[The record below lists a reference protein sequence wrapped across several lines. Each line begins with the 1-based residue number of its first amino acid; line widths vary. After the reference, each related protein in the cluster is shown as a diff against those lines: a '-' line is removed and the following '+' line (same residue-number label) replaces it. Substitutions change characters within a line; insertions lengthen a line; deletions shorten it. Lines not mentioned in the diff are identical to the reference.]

1 MKKKLKKLM
10 TQILMT
16 LLAAAVIVGF
26 VPQIGVPVYAA
37 SGDPA
42 MAVGSESVLKAKAN
56 TDKAQTVWY
65 ANNSWYVISY
75 DDAGNFNILKD
86 GKMTLLSTGFL
97 ASSQEFNPVD
107 YTGNRNIYANSALKK
122 TIDNYFNT
130 RFDEKE
136 KKAVENRILEVG
148 EYSAAYPYCYGV
160 STTETSG
167 YLWPLSTAEACALS
181 SDKLTAS
188 SGGHTWWLRSP
199 GYDTGYVA
207 KIQQG
212 NLHAKGSSAAGT
224 GGVRP
229 AFYLDLS
236 SVLFTSAAT
245 GGKASGS
252 TGADALNPVGTN
264 TKDDWK
270 LTLLDDGTITG
281 LDGHSNFGVSEFTET
296 ETGVSV
302 TYTGATTGTDEFV
315 SAIITDKPITDPSA
329 KVTYYGRVKS
339 CSKAEDT
346 SGTIEI
352 KLADKRNR
360 GDVLY
365 VFNEHFNDNLLTDYA
380 SKLIEINI
388 TDQYTVTFMD
398 GQGNI
403 LKVETV
409 NAGASATAPEV
420 PARDGYIF
428 TCWDR
433 DFRNVN
439 ADLTVTAMW
448 KLDSDPTPGPMPL
461 VNSPAM
467 VAAPE
472 SALRSTVNSDL
483 AQTIWYAGKPWRVI
497 SINNSGNSHLRQ
509 DGMMTLLSS
518 GFLATTI
525 PFKADRS
532 LPDKDNY
539 EGSDLQKVVNTL
551 YNNLF
556 SEKEKKAVEN
566 RILKV
571 GEFSTN
577 YPYSYGVS
585 GTATSGYLW
594 PLSTAEAYAL
604 PSDAFRALGDQ
615 WWLRSPGN
623 GDAYPGY
630 VTYNG
635 RVEGWGNNTSLG
647 YGVRP
652 AFYLNLSSVLFTSDI
667 TNGKISGDVG
677 ADALA
682 PIEKQISSEW
692 KLTLRDD
699 GTITGLNGHS
709 NFGVSGS
716 SETEIGVSVT
726 YTGAM
731 TGTDEYISAIIT
743 DKPVTDPS
751 AKVIYY
757 GRVKNCASDG
767 DASGTVEINVEGKR
781 ARGEVLYVFNEQ
793 CNSSKKTDFASKL
806 VEIDIPEKYN
816 VTFVDGQ
823 GNTLKEEVV
832 KEGMS
837 ATAPDD
843 PTRDGYTFDGWDTDF
858 SSVNDDLTVTA
869 QWKEIPAPAPEPTPG
884 NDPSPAPGS
893 DPNQKG
899 ADGTPVGPGA
909 SAAAADRAI
918 TNMMTDDDPAGTVF
932 GKLTLKS
939 PKQAKT
945 SIGLS
950 WTQVP
955 GATSY
960 VLYGNKCGKG
970 NKPLKLG
977 TFNGNRQTVSMVN
990 NQKVAKGTYYKF
1002 IVVALDKDNKVI
1014 STSKVIHVATKGGKV
1029 GNHKKV
1035 TVKKA
1040 VLKKAKKMKA
1050 GKSLKLKAKA
1060 VPQAKKLKVKKHV
1073 GIRYESTNNSVAT
1086 VSKKGVI
1093 KAKAKGTCYIYAYA
1107 QNGVFKRITVTV
1119 K

>member
-1 MKKKLKKLM
+1 MKKKLKRRL

-65 ANNSWYVISY
+65 AKSPWYVISY
-75 DDAGNFNILKD
+75 DEAGNYNTLQD
-86 GKMTLLSTGFL
+86 GKMTLFSVGFL
-97 ASSQEFNPVD
+97 ASDQEFNPIG
-107 YTGNRNIYANSALKK
+107 YSGNRSIYANSDLQK
-122 TIDNYFNT
+122 TVNNYYNT
-130 RFDEKE
+130 WFDEKE

-148 EYSAAYPYCYGV
+148 EYSSVYPYSYGV
-160 STTETSG
+160 TTTETSG
-167 YLWPLSTAEACALS
+167 YLWPLSTAEAYALPS
-181 SDKLTAS
+181 EKLTVS
-188 SGGHTWWLRSP
+188 SGDRWWLRSP
-199 GYDTGYVA
+199 GYDRGYVA
-207 KIQQG
+207 EIQKGYVNERG
-212 NLHAKGSSAAGT
+212 NSAVSEA
-224 GGVRP
+224 GVRP

-236 SVLFTSAAT
+236 SVLLTSAAT
-245 GGKASGS
+245 GGKTSGD

-264 TKDDWK
+264 TNGEWK
-270 LTLLDDGTITG
+270 LTLLDDGTVTG

-315 SAIITDKPITDPSA
+315 SAIITDKPVTDPSA
-329 KVTYYGRVKS
+329 KATYYGRVKK
-339 CSKAEDT
+339 CSTAEDA
-346 SGTIEI
+346 SGTVEI
-352 KLADKRNR
+352 NLADKRNR
-360 GDVLY
+360 GNVLY
-365 VFNEHFNDNLLTDYA
+365 VFNEHFNDNVLTDYA

-398 GQGNI
+398 GQGNT
-403 LKVETV
+403 LKEETV

-420 PARDGYIF
+420 PTRDGYIF

-439 ADLTVTAMW
+439 TDLTVTAMW

-467 VAAPE
+467 VAALE
-472 SALRSTVNSDL
+472 SAFRSTVNSYL
-483 AQTIWYAGKPWRVI
+483 AQTIWYAGKPWRMI
-497 SINNSGNSHLRQ
+497 SINNSGNSRLRQ
-509 DGMMTLLSS
+509 DGVMTLFSS
-518 GFLATTI
+518 RFLATTI

-532 LPDKDNY
+532 LPDRNNY
-539 EGSDLQKVVNTL
+539 EGSDLKKVVNTL

-594 PLSTAEAYAL
+594 PLSTAEAIAL
-604 PSDAFRALGDQ
+604 PSDTFRSLDGDQ
-615 WWLRSPGN
+615 WWLRSPGS
-623 GDAYPGY
+623 GDAYVARVQSDGSVDGY
-630 VTYNG
+630 
-635 RVEGWGNNTSLG
+635 GNNTSLG

-667 TNGKISGDVG
+667 TNGKISGDIG

-682 PIEKQISSEW
+682 PIEKQLSNEW

-716 SETEIGVSVT
+716 FETETGVSVT
-726 YTGAM
+726 YTGAT
-731 TGTDEYISAIIT
+731 TGTNEYVSAVIT
-743 DKPVTDPS
+743 DKPITDPS

-757 GRVKNCASDG
+757 GKLKNCAAGG

-793 CNSSKKTDFASKL
+793 CNSSKKTDYASKL

-837 ATAPDD
+837 ATAPED
-843 PTRDGYTFDGWDTDF
+843 PTRDGYTFEGWDTDF

-869 QWKEIPAPAPEPTPG
+869 QWKEIPAPTPTPG
-884 NDPSPAPGS
+884 NDPTPTPGS

-909 SAAAADRAI
+909 SAAAADKAI
-918 TNMMTDDDPAGTVF
+918 TNMVTDDDPAGTVF

-945 SIGLS
+945 SIDLN

-960 VLYGNKCGKG
+960 IIYGNKCGKG

-977 TFNGNRQTVSMVN
+977 TVNGNRQTVNMVN
-990 NQKVAKGTYYKF
+990 GQKVAKGTYYKF
-1002 IVVALDKDNKVI
+1002 IVVALDKNNNVV

-1040 VLKKAKKMKA
+1040 VLKKAKKLKA

-1086 VSKKGVI
+1086 VSKKGVV
-1093 KAKAKGTCYIYAYA
+1093 KAKSKGTCYIYAYA